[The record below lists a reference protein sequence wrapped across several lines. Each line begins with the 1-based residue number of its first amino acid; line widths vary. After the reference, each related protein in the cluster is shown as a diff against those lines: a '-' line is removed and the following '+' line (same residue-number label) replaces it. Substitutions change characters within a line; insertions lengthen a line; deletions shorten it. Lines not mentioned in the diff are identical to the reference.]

1 MLTVL
6 TIVANVA
13 RSRSQVHGIDVSI
26 RCNRTPKLIDEQTIA
41 DSILAAMPQLFAT
54 RVADI
59 DCDKVATAAM
69 SVPFIEEASA
79 SLSVSGN
86 VVVKAKQRRPI
97 ARLFYGSQELYLD
110 SQGAIFPTSS
120 MADCNLLVIG
130 GDFTEPLKTDSLNSQ
145 MTALL
150 KVATFLDNNST
161 YATLI
166 DQLYIEHDGD
176 ILMVSKL
183 GDNIIELGAPD
194 NLDEKFSNLMTF
206 YRKGMPRAGWNTYNR
221 ISLKYRGQV
230 VCTKKQQ

>member
-1 MLTVL
+1 M
-6 TIVANVA
+6 
-13 RSRSQVHGIDVSI
+13 
-26 RCNRTPKLIDEQTIA
+26 
-41 DSILAAMPQLFAT
+41 
-54 RVADI
+54 
-59 DCDKVATAAM
+59 
-69 SVPFIEEASA
+69 
-79 SLSVSGN
+79 
-86 VVVKAKQRRPI
+86 
-97 ARLFYGSQELYLD
+97 
-110 SQGAIFPTSS
+110 
-120 MADCNLLVIG
+120 
-130 GDFTEPLKTDSLNSQ
+130 
-145 MTALL
+145 
-150 KVATFLDNNST
+150 ATFLDNNST